1 MYNIGRFQVGSI
13 GILIENIH
21 FIDSLK
27 RNGFLMVS
35 RPNLS
40 YLFISAIYIYYRDQI
55 RSWII

>member
-55 RSWII
+55 RS